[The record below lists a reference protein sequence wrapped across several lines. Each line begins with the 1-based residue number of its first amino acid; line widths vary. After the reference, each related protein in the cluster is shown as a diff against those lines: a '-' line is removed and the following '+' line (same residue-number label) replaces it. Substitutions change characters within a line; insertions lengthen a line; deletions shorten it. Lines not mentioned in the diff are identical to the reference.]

1 MVTKFIPDIAHPIDV
16 IHVKKGASKT
26 TSMKKDR
33 SIVDPAVR
41 DVVSMPT
48 SKEDLELILSNNYMP
63 CFDNLDNITP
73 EKSDMLCIA
82 ATAGGFSKRTLYSD
96 DETILYFKEP
106 VSLNGIWELEEQRN
120 CCL

>member
-1 MVTKFIPDIAHPIDV
+1 
-16 IHVKKGASKT
+16 
-26 TSMKKDR
+26 MKKDR

-48 SKEDLELILSNNYMP
+48 SKEDLALILSNNYMP
-63 CFDNLDNITP
+63 CFDNLDNITT